1 MILKVFITV
10 FTSTKVLNMTK
21 VFLNGQ
27 FVNKE
32 AALISPM
39 DRGFLFGDGIYEV
52 IPCYDGK
59 PVGLDLHL
67 ARMNRGLSEIG
78 IEYTADAAHWS
89 NNINKLISQFST
101 DSVGVYIHISRGTD
115 TKRYHAYPKN
125 VTPTVFAY
133 GFEIA
138 PSQTLDRDKAKGF
151 EVITVEDL
159 RWQRC
164 HIKSTSLLGNVMH
177 FQQAQDANKDEVILY
192 NDQGHITEAA
202 ACNVFVVKDGLIM
215 TPTLDNQLL
224 PGITRKILLTSL
236 AQAGGF
242 RVSEQNITLAE
253 LESADEVW
261 ITSSSKEVGA
271 VVKVDGRL
279 LGDGKPGPVWKA
291 AQVAYNKYKFTL

>member
-1 MILKVFITV
+1 
-10 FTSTKVLNMTK
+10 MTK

-32 AALISPM
+32 AAMISPM

-52 IPCYDGK
+52 IPCYDGL

-67 ARMNRGLSEIG
+67 ARMNKGLHEIG
-78 IEYTADAAHWS
+78 IEYTADATQWS
-89 NNINKLISQFST
+89 SNIEKLISQFSSN
-101 DSVGVYIHISRGTD
+101 SVGVYIHVSRGTD
-115 TKRYHAYPKN
+115 TKRFHAYPKN
-125 VTPTVFAY
+125 VKPTVFAY

-138 PSQTLDRDKAKGF
+138 PSQSLDRNKVKGF

-177 FQQAQDANKDEVILY
+177 FQQGQDAQKDEVILY
-192 NDQGHITEAA
+192 NEKGLITEAS

-215 TPTLDNQLL
+215 TPKLDNQLL
-224 PGITRKILLTSL
+224 PGITRHILLKSL
-236 AQAGGF
+236 SQAGGF
-242 RVSEQNITLAE
+242 SVSEQDITLAQ
-253 LESADEVW
+253 LETADEVW

-271 VVKVDGRL
+271 VVKVDDRII
-279 LGDGKPGPVWKA
+279 GDGLPGPVWKA
-291 AQVAYNKYKFTL
+291 AQTAYNKYKFTL